1 MAKKRKKKEPKGLDG
16 KLKQVIDPAIA
27 KALSHPLRG
36 HILATLGDRI
46 ASPNEIAGELG
57 INARD
62 LDYHIK
68 VLIRVGMIRLVRTE
82 KRRGAREHFYELNQP
97 VLYFDD
103 LAWERMPRQIQTSIS
118 ASLLQIVLD
127 EAAEALRAGTFN
139 ARDSHQSRTSM
150 LLDEQ
155 AYGKVTKLMDET
167 LEKVLEI
174 QQKCAED
181 LEKTSRK
188 GIPTEVFMVGFE
200 TAAGA
205 SQKSTSITT
214 ADA

>member
-1 MAKKRKKKEPKGLDG
+1 
-16 KLKQVIDPAIA
+16 
-27 KALSHPLRG
+27 
-36 HILATLGDRI
+36 LATLGDRI

-68 VLIRVGMIRLVRTE
+68 VLLGVGMIRLVRTE
-82 KRRGAREHFYELNQP
+82 KRRGAREHFYELNEP

-103 LAWERMPRQIQTSIS
+103 LAWEQLPKQIRTSVS
-118 ASLLQIVLD
+118 ASLLQVVID

-139 ARDSHQSRTSM
+139 ARDNHQSRTSM
-150 LLDEQ
+150 LIDE
-155 AYGKVTKLMDET
+155 YGYSELTKLMDET

-174 QQKCAED
+174 REKCAVNLQEIGR
-181 LEKTSRK
+181 E

-200 TAAGA
+200 TAEGA
-205 SQKSTSITT
+205 RQKAASAAA

>member
-1 MAKKRKKKEPKGLDG
+1 MAKKRKKKKPQGLDG

-36 HILATLGDRI
+36 HVLATLGDRI

-68 VLIRVGMIRLVRTE
+68 VLIRIGMIKLVHTE

-97 VLYFDD
+97 VLYFDE
-103 LAWERMPRQIQTSIS
+103 LAWEQMPRQIRTSIS

-155 AYGKVTKLMDET
+155 GYGKVTKLMDET

-174 QQKCAED
+174 QRKCAED
-181 LEKTSRK
+181 LEKTRRK

-205 SQKSTSITT
+205 NQSTGAVT